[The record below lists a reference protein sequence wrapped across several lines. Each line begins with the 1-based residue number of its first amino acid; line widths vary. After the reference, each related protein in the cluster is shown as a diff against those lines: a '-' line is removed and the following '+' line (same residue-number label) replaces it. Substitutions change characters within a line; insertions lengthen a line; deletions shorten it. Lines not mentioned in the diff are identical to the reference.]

1 MTYCITSE
9 ALMHPFNE
17 DAFGTTVFNAVKRA
31 YLNVFGDINMAGIE
45 KNIMEGQLLYS
56 LLHIRYTAIFKLPY
70 DVYFKIFGCWQA
82 SLHPQQKEAFQK
94 LSNTILT

>member
-56 LLHIRYTAIFKLPY
+56 LLHIRYTALYSNFHISVSKYLGAGKHPY
-70 DVYFKIFGCWQA
+70 TLSKR
-82 SLHPQQKEAFQK
+82 K
-94 LSNTILT
+94 LSRSFPILF